1 VTAVSLITAVTVG
14 ALLGLAGRLATSARR
29 RTPLW
34 LPVAV
39 GVGAALLGTIIARLA
54 DSEAAGLTRT
64 EVVLQVV
71 LGVLGVALVVATG
84 DRRPVEGE
92 QLR

>member
-1 VTAVSLITAVTVG
+1 MTAVSLITAVAVG
-14 ALLGLAGRLATSARR
+14 ALIGFAGRLATSARR
-29 RTPLW
+29 RIPLW

-54 DSEAAGLTRT
+54 DSDAAGLTGT

-71 LGVLGVALVVATG
+71 LGALGVAVVVATG
-84 DRRPVEGE
+84 DRRPVERE
-92 QLR
+92 RLR